1 MADKDNRRSGG
12 DSLERHSSSR
22 IASRQKDDYLN
33 KPNLDNS
40 RESNRRRT
48 LSATVNENFS
58 LPRSKKRKI
67 EGKGERGGV
76 ETESED
82 NLNRNRD
89 TKLASKSRSRKIC
102 WKISDYSDNCSTSTS
117 CRGVK
122 INKNNN
128 IFLLKSARRK
138 TTESSDVQTEV
149 NDKNT
154 LQESEKVNKHTR
166 RNQLKRAHS
175 KDSGE
180 RKKRA
185 KVSRNRVKR
194 NSSRTDKRSNS
205 EKKESSTTAEANCT
219 AVESD
224 KEGRIYPLRS
234 QVRLDSSGAL
244 IPLFPPSREE
254 IAIAQGRKP
263 FIPRRHKSAS
273 TWNVSVESSQTEDKT
288 DNRKKE
294 PEITVGPQF
303 RVTLRRSARSKHN
316 TGSCASTSS
325 RRSSR
330 AGKVGAGSSWAMM
343 SAGQGPSSGVP
354 QGPSTSEEPASAPIS
369 ASQLGS
375 AASASGATTVRESYE
390 LTSESDD
397 NNEVGRLQA
406 LLESRGLPPHLF
418 GALGPRVQHLLNRSM
433 GVSSSSKAQQLLQG
447 LQASG
452 DESQQLQAVIEMCQM
467 LIMGNEDTLTGFPV
481 KDVVPA
487 LITLLTMDHNFV
499 MMNHACRALT
509 YMMEALPRSS
519 AVVVDAVP
527 VFLEK
532 LQEIQCMD
540 VAEQS
545 LTALETLSRRH
556 SKSILQARGVAACLK
571 YLDFFSIAAQRAALA
586 VTANCCQNLHVLE
599 LNYVS
604 DSLPILAS
612 RLTRQSDKKC
622 VESIC
627 LAFCRLVDSFQ
638 NDPPKLLE
646 IASPELLTNLQQ
658 LLVESP
664 PVISTSTFI
673 SVLRMLTI
681 MCAACPD
688 LALTLLK
695 QNIADTLCYLL
706 TGTAEKTGNFEVE
719 LVSRS
724 PQELY
729 EMTCLIGELMPKLP
743 SDGIFA
749 VDSLLERQSNAV
761 PDTVQWQWRDEQG
774 HWHPYGSWD
783 SRMIEAAHQNGEPE
797 ILLNSRYSTYTI
809 NLHAMTQMS
818 EDYVTSWPIRRR
830 VNPTAVIGSAHDGA
844 AVMSSNYFV
853 IVSESNNGNS
863 VHVTSSGGSVKN
875 SNEEREL
882 ASSFV
887 RSLFSTLYEVYSS
900 SAGPAVRY
908 KCLKALLRMVYFSSP
923 ELLKEVLKNQV
934 VSSHIAGMLASHD
947 LRIVV
952 GALQM
957 ANILMQKLSDIFTIR
972 FMREGVTHQIKQLVS
987 AETVPETPPPLPT
1000 LPLPSTSSSGSLS
1013 FSSTSSGINGNMIPN
1028 DEHTMSGEDN
1038 LSQSPSQ
1045 LKLSDVLSRKRKSK
1059 RGSNSSNR
1067 SKNKHE
1073 EALPSSMMQDIIS
1086 KATSLGNSGRST
1098 PTGTSRSRFAG
1109 GPGAKT
1115 TSFLASL
1122 NPAKWGRS
1130 PNNSSAHGERHF
1142 PKDSGL
1148 SKSPSNSNL
1157 TAGNKEKV
1165 RCWIRETASRF
1176 IEVYFSDE
1184 VMAQLPAA
1192 DVLYKLTQLISKMH
1206 YANLKDESLPALKE
1220 LCDILK
1226 ESDISPFE
1234 VNHSGLV
1241 EALLEF
1247 LTHEND
1253 GSRED
1258 RLRTFLHVFADCPL
1272 DPNDPVDGIN
1282 TNSLSLLVSK
1292 LNNCV
1297 SQLEQ
1302 FPVKVHDLPAGAG
1315 GARGGTSALKFFN
1328 THQLKCNLQRHPDC
1342 TNLKQWKGGSVKIDP
1357 LALVQ
1362 AIERY
1367 LVVRGYGR
1375 IRGHDSGES
1384 DDDNSEDDDIDD
1396 TLAAVVISQ
1405 GTARHQLQFLIGDHV
1420 LPYNMTVYQAVRQ
1433 FTNQNSQEQSETDTD
1448 SEMPLGHSGVWV
1460 QTHTI
1465 QYRPAPPNA
1474 GPASVPTSRKHKG
1487 STNKSQRKSD
1497 QLWIEG
1503 VVPTFQSPLTPFLTR
1518 KLPESVTIQDASLQV
1533 LNLLRILHSLSRYWG
1548 TLYNIPSYSEL
1559 LPINCFINSKISAKA
1574 SRQLQDPLVIM
1585 TGNLPL
1591 WLQQIAVACPFLLP
1605 FETRQLLFYAT
1616 SFDRDRALQRLLD
1629 ATPDLSSSDST
1640 ERVTPKLD
1648 RRKRTI
1654 SREDILKQ
1662 AELVIQD
1669 LASSRA
1675 LLEVQYENEV
1685 GTGLGPTLEFYALV
1699 SRELQRGD
1707 LELWAGER
1715 TEGPDGVTYVN
1726 APQGLFPAPLSRS
1739 SKYTHNH
1746 LTKIKS
1752 KFRFLG
1758 KFMAKAVMDSR
1769 LLDLPFSLAF
1779 YRWLLGQEG
1788 SLHLPD
1794 LVYVA
1799 PQVHQTLAKMQS
1811 FLRRRASGKNSIS
1824 DCDDFEMSFEDLCL
1838 DFTLP
1843 GYPDLELRKGGKDIL
1858 VTEENLEQYI
1868 KLVCHWLLVEGASR
1882 QMEALREGFETV
1894 FPLQQLHMFY
1904 PEELDAVFCGSG
1916 QQMGWDVKTLSEC
1929 FRPDHGY
1936 TLDSKAIRF
1945 LFEVLSNYNAT
1956 EQRLFLQ
1963 FVTGS
1968 PRLPVGGFK
1977 SLSPPLTVVRKDVEG
1992 EASSDNFLPSVMT
2005 CVNYL
2010 KLPDYSS
2017 LEVMR
2022 QRLGLAARE
2031 GSHSFHLS

>member
-1 MADKDNRRSGG
+1 MAEKDNRRSGG

-22 IASRQKDDYLN
+22 KATRQKDDYLSE
-33 KPNLDNS
+33 PNFTS
-40 RESNRRRT
+40 TRSIRRRT
-48 LSATVNENFS
+48 LPATLGENFGF
-58 LPRSKKRKI
+58 PHSKKRKV
-67 EGKGERGGV
+67 EGQSNLTNYNKKKSERNSLEEEGEASSTHEILGGTKSRNKKNCWIISEQTKNYSASTSPSSVKVNRNNNVFVLKSGRKRKVTQAFDIPTDVNCRIQNGERDKKEKDKNKSKKNKTRKEKKRGTV
-76 ETESED
+76 KEEENTNSEIKGTKSTNSTD
-82 NLNRNRD
+82 LAPPTSERGLGNRTYALRNR
-89 TKLASKSRSRKIC
+89 
-102 WKISDYSDNCSTSTS
+102 
-117 CRGVK
+117 
-122 INKNNN
+122 
-128 IFLLKSARRK
+128 
-138 TTESSDVQTEV
+138 
-149 NDKNT
+149 
-154 LQESEKVNKHTR
+154 
-166 RNQLKRAHS
+166 
-175 KDSGE
+175 
-180 RKKRA
+180 
-185 KVSRNRVKR
+185 
-194 NSSRTDKRSNS
+194 
-205 EKKESSTTAEANCT
+205 
-219 AVESD
+219 
-224 KEGRIYPLRS
+224 
-234 QVRLDSSGAL
+234 VRLDSSGVL
-244 IPLFPPSREE
+244 IPLYPPSRAE

-263 FIPRRHKSAS
+263 FIPKRTKVQA
-273 TWNVSVESSQTEDKT
+273 TTAWKVTVESSKSEDKT
-288 DNRKKE
+288 DNQKL

-343 SAGQGPSSGVP
+343 SAGQGPSATAS
-354 QGPSTSEEPASAPIS
+354 QGPSTSEVTVPPTSGAS
-369 ASQLGS
+369 LGGS
-375 AASASGATTVRESYE
+375 ASASGTTTVRESYE

-406 LLESRGLPPHLF
+406 LLESRALPPHLF

-433 GVSSSSKAQQLLQG
+433 GVGSSPTRFSDFVAASKAQQLLQG
-447 LQASG
+447 LQATG
-452 DESQQLQAVIEMCQM
+452 DENQQLQAVIEMCQM

-481 KDVVPA
+481 KEVVPA
-487 LITLLTMDHNFV
+487 LISLMTIDENYV
-499 MMNHACRALT
+499 IMNHACRALT

-519 AVVVDAVP
+519 AIVVDAVP

-604 DSLPILAS
+604 DSLPILAA

-638 NDPPKLLE
+638 NDPTKLME

-681 MCAACPD
+681 MCAACPE

-695 QNIADTLCYLL
+695 QYIADTLCYLL
-706 TGTAEKTGNFEVE
+706 TGSTEKNSHFEVE

-743 SDGIFA
+743 TDGIFA
-749 VDSLLERQSNAV
+749 VECLLERPNNTI

-774 HWHPYGSWD
+774 HWHPYGNWD

-797 ILLNSRYSTYTI
+797 IVLHSRYSTYTI
-809 NLHAMTQMS
+809 NFHAMTQIS

-830 VNPTAVIGSAHDGA
+830 VNPATIL
-844 AVMSSNYFV
+844 SSSQETTTPAGYV
-853 IVSESNNGNS
+853 VVVTEASNGNTAP
-863 VHVTSSGGSVKN
+863 VNSSSAPAKKG
-875 SNEEREL
+875 NEEREL

-900 SAGPAVRY
+900 SAGPSVRY
-908 KCLKALLRMVYFSSP
+908 KCLKALLRMVYFASP
-923 ELLKEVLKNQV
+923 DLLREVLKNQV

-957 ANILMQKLSDIFTIR
+957 ANILMQKLSEVFTIR
-972 FMREGVTHQIKQLVS
+972 FMREGVTHQIKQL
-987 AETVPETPPPLPT
+987 ATVENVAETPPSAASAPI
-1000 LPLPSTSSSGSLS
+1000 PSTSSSTTIS
-1013 FSSTSSGINGNMIPN
+1013 FSPSNSGINGNLIQN
-1028 DEHTMSGEDN
+1028 EEHNMSSEDN
-1038 LSQSPSQ
+1038 FYQSPSQ

-1059 RGSNSSNR
+1059 RGSTSSNR

-1073 EALPSSMMQDIIS
+1073 ETLPCSMMQDIIS
-1086 KATSLGNSGRST
+1086 KATSLGTSGRST
-1098 PTGTSRSRFAG
+1098 PTSSSRSRFSGAG
-1109 GPGAKT
+1109 SKT
-1115 TSFLASL
+1115 SSFLASL
-1122 NPAKWGRS
+1122 NPARWGRS
-1130 PNNSSAHGERHF
+1130 PNNASSHSERQF
-1142 PKDSGL
+1142 QKDSGL
-1148 SKSPSNSNL
+1148 LKSPSNPNL

-1165 RCWIRETASRF
+1165 RSWIRETASKF
-1176 IEVYFSDE
+1176 IETYFSEE
-1184 VMAQLPAA
+1184 VMSQLPAA
-1192 DVLYKLTQLISKMH
+1192 DVLYKLTQLIGKMQCPD
-1206 YANLKDESLPALKE
+1206 LKNKKLPALKE
-1220 LCDILK
+1220 LCTILK

-1234 VNHSGLV
+1234 MNHSGLV
-1241 EALLEF
+1241 EVLLGF
-1247 LTHEND
+1247 LTNENE
-1253 GSRED
+1253 GGRENCI
-1258 RLRTFLHVFADCPL
+1258 RAFLHVFAGCPL
-1272 DPNDPVDGIN
+1272 EPNGSVDNIN
-1282 TNSLSLLVSK
+1282 SNCLSLLVAK
-1292 LNNCV
+1292 LNSCV
-1297 SQLEQ
+1297 SQVEQ
-1302 FPVKVHDLPAGAG
+1302 FPVKVHDLPVGAG
-1315 GARGGTSALKFFN
+1315 GTRGGTSALKFFN

-1375 IRGHDSGES
+1375 IRVQDSGES

-1405 GTARHQLQFLIGDHV
+1405 GTSRHQLQFLIGDHV

-1433 FTNQNSQEQSETDTD
+1433 FTNQSNQDQSETDTD
-1448 SEMPLGHSGVWV
+1448 TEMPLGHSSIWV

-1465 QYRPAPPNA
+1465 QYRPAPPSS
-1474 GPASVPTSRKHKG
+1474 GPLNVPSSRKHKG
-1487 STNKSQRKSD
+1487 SINKSHGKSD
-1497 QLWIEG
+1497 HLWNEG
-1503 VVPTFQSPLTPFLTR
+1503 AIPPFQSSLLPFLTN
-1518 KLPESVTIQDASLQV
+1518 KLPESVTIQDSSLQV
-1533 LNLLRILHSLSRYWG
+1533 LNLLRVLHALNRYWG
-1548 TLYNIPSYSEL
+1548 TLYNITSYSEL
-1559 LPINCFINSKISAKA
+1559 LPLHCFINNKISAKA

-1675 LLEVQYENEV
+1675 LLEV

-1699 SRELQRGD
+1699 SRELQRAD
-1707 LELWAGER
+1707 LELWAGDKL
-1715 TEGPDGVTYVN
+1715 EGPEGVTYIN
-1726 APQGLFPAPLSRS
+1726 SNQGLFPAPLSRS
-1739 SKYTHNH
+1739 SKYTHTY

-1769 LLDLPFSLAF
+1769 LLDLPFSLVF

-1788 SLHLPD
+1788 SLYLPD
-1794 LVYVA
+1794 LIYVA
-1799 PQVHQTLAKMQS
+1799 PQIHQTLAKLQK
-1811 FLRRRASGKNSIS
+1811 FVWRKASDKNSAS
-1824 DCDDFEMSFEDLCL
+1824 DCDEIGCSIEDLCL
-1838 DFTLP
+1838 TFTVP
-1843 GYPDLELRKGGKDIL
+1843 GHQDLELRKGGKDIL

-1868 KLVCHWLLVEGASR
+1868 KLVSHWLLVEGVSR
-1882 QMEALREGFETV
+1882 QMEALREGFEAV

-1916 QQMGWDVKTLSEC
+1916 QQLGWDVKTLSEC

-1945 LFEVLSNYNAT
+1945 LFEVLSSYNAD

-1992 EASSDNFLPSVMT
+1992 DASSDNFLPSVMT

-2017 LEVMR
+2017 VEVMR
-2022 QRLGLAARE
+2022 QRLSLAARE